1 MAVLDRARPNSKTL
15 ALGYNYHTVCQLKS
29 DEKVVVNRNEKKL
42 AELAKGLK
50 YRKVCI
56 EVRGKRKEYLASELV
71 AEIPKL
77 GKVKLVVSKK
87 EKENKNKK

>member
-1 MAVLDRARPNSKTL
+1 M
-15 ALGYNYHTVCQLKS
+15 
-29 DEKVVVNRNEKKL
+29 
-42 AELAKGLK
+42 
-50 YRKVCI
+50 
-56 EVRGKRKEYLASELV
+56 KEYLASELV